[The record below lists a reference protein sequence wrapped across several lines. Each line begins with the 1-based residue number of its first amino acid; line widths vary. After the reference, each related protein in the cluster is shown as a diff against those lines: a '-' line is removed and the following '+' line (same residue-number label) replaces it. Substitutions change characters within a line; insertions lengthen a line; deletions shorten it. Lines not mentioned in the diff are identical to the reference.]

1 MKFFGT
7 KGIAFLP
14 SALIA
19 LLIDQLGKFHT
30 IMTLDIGDRSSLVG
44 NVIALTHVP
53 SMGGAFGFFRDWLPG
68 SQLIGFSALAICT
81 TMAIFGYYR
90 GLAPGEQSTA
100 AALGAM
106 LGGIASHTIDRLRY
120 GSGVDFL
127 HLGSVTSNT
136 LPDFSLADV
145 AIVLGVAT
153 LIIELLATEM
163 TARASERPGHSRP

>member
-1 MKFFGT
+1 MQIFGT
-7 KGIAFLP
+7 KRIAFLP
-14 SALIA
+14 SAFIA
-19 LLIDQLGKFHT
+19 LALDQLGKFHT
-30 IMTLDIGDRSSLVG
+30 TSTLDVGDRASLLG
-44 NVIALTHVP
+44 DFLALTHVP

-68 SQLIGFSALAICT
+68 AQLIGFSALAICT
-81 TMAIFGYYR
+81 TLAILGYYR
-90 GLAPGEQSTA
+90 GLAPGEQGTA

-127 HLGSVTSNT
+127 HVGSVASNT

-163 TARASERPGHSRP
+163 ATRVSERPGHSRH